1 MDVLFQWGE
10 VFEWDS
16 EKEAANYWKH
26 QIHFMTATAVF
37 DDENRI
43 EWFDAAHSMDE
54 DRYNTIGKVND
65 VLFFV
70 YTERGERIRLISAR
84 MATPAERRIYYAG
97 CI

>member
-54 DRYNTIGKVND
+54 DR
-65 VLFFV
+65 
-70 YTERGERIRLISAR
+70 
-84 MATPAERRIYYAG
+84 
-97 CI
+97 